1 MNHAEKPVRYRYGFK
16 RHLPISD
23 VQDSL
28 TLAVIS
34 AESLHGRSQLRLDAW
49 WRLDR
54 QRRVCEIDAST
65 PVGRD
70 IARLFVAYLSREFGE
85 RSFHVLPVKQRSA
98 RK

>member
-1 MNHAEKPVRYRYGFK
+1 MSDAKEPVRYRYGFK

-34 AESLHGRSQLRLDAW
+34 AESLHGRSQLRLDGW

-65 PVGRD
+65 PVGQD

-85 RSFHVLPVKQRSA
+85 RPFHVLPVRRRTGGK
-98 RK
+98 